1 MPRPTSKQPTEGEL
15 EILKV
20 LWEHGPCELGTV
32 CTALRERREVATTTV
47 ATMLKVMLEKGMV
60 KRAKGN
66 RGYSWSARV
75 SPDATRRKLLNNLL
89 SSAFDGSARGLVT
102 QLVEEGDLSREDL
115 DEIARLLDGA
125 ESDGNKRRRT

>member
-1 MPRPTSKQPTEGEL
+1 
-15 EILKV
+15 
-20 LWEHGPCELGTV
+20 
-32 CTALRERREVATTTV
+32 
-47 ATMLKVMLEKGMV
+47 MLEKGMV

-125 ESDGNKRRRT
+125 ESAGNKRRRT